1 MMHGLTNHKSTMSLV
16 IVGNRK
22 DGRDILHHIAIHPE
36 FRENRSLGRR
46 ATQSDRHVC
55 ADEAVFLQVCVF
67 LSWGESRLDCLGAP
81 KTSLKLEYST
91 ICDVAGKEFTL
102 LFCSTCSLRSMLTL

>member
-1 MMHGLTNHKSTMSLV
+1 MSLV

-22 DGRDILHHIAIHPE
+22 DGRDGLHHIAIHPE

-46 ATQSDRHVC
+46 VTKSDRHVY
-55 ADEAVFLQVCVF
+55 ADDAVFLQVCVF
-67 LSWGESRLDCLGAP
+67 RFWEESRLYCLGAP

-91 ICDVAGKEFTL
+91 ICDVAGK
-102 LFCSTCSLRSMLTL
+102 